1 MVYGQRAM
9 GKTRLIKAVL
19 DHFDERATLD
29 DGSPIT
35 TLHVSCPDGG
45 FSELTETIATA
56 MGHEADQAAEVIS
69 QIRSESSLL
78 IAIDNVHKLIT
89 PSLGGLSE
97 FERLLRLIRRSAE
110 GISWILSMDIA
121 CWRYFN
127 RARGE
132 RYRFDLEIPLQAWNE
147 DQLRQLIEST
157 LESNDLS
164 VDFSTVQLPRQ
175 PDEFIQLTEQE
186 QKSGRYFRVLSQHA
200 RGNPGFALMYFTQS
214 LTLPLRKNSHQYSVG
229 MFDLSHHGKLDIL
242 GIEKLLI
249 LRALAQ
255 MGRAD
260 RVRIEAATQ
269 TPTEE
274 VTDSL
279 RHLRNIGAVKRRDN
293 ALYEISWEWY
303 PEVLELL
310 NRKHL
315 LQLFGGAAS

>member
-1 MVYGQRAM
+1 
-9 GKTRLIKAVL
+9 
-19 DHFDERATLD
+19 
-29 DGSPIT
+29 
-35 TLHVSCPDGG
+35 
-45 FSELTETIATA
+45 
-56 MGHEADQAAEVIS
+56 
-69 QIRSESSLL
+69 
-78 IAIDNVHKLIT
+78 
-89 PSLGGLSE
+89 
-97 FERLLRLIRRSAE
+97 
-110 GISWILSMDIA
+110 
-121 CWRYFN
+121 
-127 RARGE
+127 
-132 RYRFDLEIPLQAWNE
+132 
-147 DQLRQLIEST
+147 
-157 LESNDLS
+157 
-164 VDFSTVQLPRQ
+164 
-175 PDEFIQLTEQE
+175 
-186 QKSGRYFRVLSQHA
+186 
-200 RGNPGFALMYFTQS
+200 MYFTQS